1 MIVKALLHSIGLQH
15 AYIAGT
21 KLIFPDI
28 TVSENQT
35 LLILGNSG
43 VGKTT
48 LLHLLAGIKP
58 IQQGNIFIN
67 NQNIKDLKAEKLIN
81 FRAKNISVVYQKP
94 HFIQSLNCLENLKI
108 ALQLSNTS
116 FDKFFFDEVITALNI
131 KNILAKYTFEISLGE
146 AQRLSIA
153 RAILT
158 KPSLILA
165 DEPTSSL
172 DDESCKNVTELLQK
186 MAQSLNA
193 ALIIVTHDQRLKN
206 EFPNQITLI

>member
-1 MIVKALLHSIGLQH
+1 MIKELVHSIGLQ
-15 AYIAGT
+15 YTYNAGT
-21 KLIFPDI
+21 KIVFPKI
-28 TVSENQT
+28 NVLAGQT

-58 IQQGNIFIN
+58 IQQGNIYIN
-67 NQNIKDLKAEKLIN
+67 NQNLGDLKAEKLIN
-81 FRAKNISVVYQKP
+81 FRSKNISVVYQKP

-108 ALQLSNTS
+108 ALQLSNNA
-116 FDKFFFDEVITALNI
+116 FDKCFFDEVIATLNI
-131 KNILAKYTFEISLGE
+131 ENILAKNTFEISLGE

-172 DDESCKNVTELLQK
+172 DDESCKKVTELLQK
-186 MAQSLNA
+186 MAKSLNA

-206 EFPNQITLI
+206 VFSNQITLI